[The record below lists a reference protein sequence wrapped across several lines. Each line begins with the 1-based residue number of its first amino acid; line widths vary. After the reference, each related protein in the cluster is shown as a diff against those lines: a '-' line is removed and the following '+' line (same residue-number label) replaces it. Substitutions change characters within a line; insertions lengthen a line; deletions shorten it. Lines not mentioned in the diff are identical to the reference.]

1 MSLRTRLTILYT
13 ALVGG
18 ILLLF
23 GVATYQV
30 ISRTLV
36 ERVDRKLIDA
46 YQVVIEIYRQDPMN
60 RSGLTN
66 LTSLEPSSN
75 VLIQFWA
82 RNGQLV
88 DAWPQTISA
97 GRALDPVY
105 VQSASVTFRSLY
117 HQSVHMRVLTVPL
130 KTGDHILGSLQI
142 GTNLEI
148 VDVTQQE
155 LLKVMLI
162 GLIAAMGLAAVAG
175 WYSTQQVLIPLRAV
189 TETALQITRA
199 DDLSRRI
206 PGYGLSQKDEIGQL
220 IAAFNQTLGRL
231 EHLFST
237 QRRFLTDVGHELRTP
252 LTVIKGNVDLM
263 KKMGCGD
270 VESLDSIRDEAD
282 RMVRLSGDLLLLSQ
296 AETGKL
302 PMVVQ
307 PTELDTLLLQVL
319 QDMTVLAHGQVKVHL
334 GEFDQVMVCG
344 DRDRLKQVLVNLAGN
359 AVRYTPAGGDVVLS
373 LIKTDTEACVSISD
387 TGPGIAE
394 EDLSHIF
401 ERFYRAEKAR
411 TRSKDGQGFGLGLS
425 IAYWIVRNHNGRIE
439 VESELGKGTTFRVW
453 LPLAESECSKEI
465 MV

>member
-36 ERVDRKLIDA
+36 ERVDRKLIDV

-97 GRALDPVY
+97 GRALDPLY

-130 KTGDHILGSLQI
+130 KTGSHIIGSLQI

-155 LLKVMLI
+155 LLNVMLL
-162 GLIAAMGLAAVAG
+162 GLIAAMALAAVAG
-175 WYSTQQVLIPLRAV
+175 WYSTRQVLVPLKAV
-189 TETALQITRA
+189 TQTALQITRA

-231 EHLFST
+231 EQLFST

-263 KKMGCGD
+263 KKMGCSD
-270 VESLDSIRDEAD
+270 EESLDSIREEAD

-307 PTELDTLLLQVL
+307 PMELDTLLLQVL
-319 QDMTVLAHGQVKVHL
+319 QDMTVLAHGHVKVHL
-334 GEFDQVMVCG
+334 GEFDQVLVCG

-359 AVRYTPAGGDVVLS
+359 AVRYTPAGGEVVLS
-373 LIKTDTEACVSISD
+373 LIKTDSEACVSIVD

-394 EDLSHIF
+394 EDLPHIF

-453 LPLAESECSKEI
+453 LPLAESECRKEI